1 MGSLKIERID
11 QVVIETLKEYMG
23 EEIKKVDLDRTHR
36 LGAPQDGNQEDEEEH
51 VSRLN
56 FIMLGP
62 TTEKSCLTM

>member
-1 MGSLKIERID
+1 MG
-11 QVVIETLKEYMG
+11 G
-23 EEIKKVDLDRTHR
+23 EIKKVDLDRTHR
-36 LGAPQDGNQEDEEEH
+36 LGAPQDGNQVDEEEH

>member
-1 MGSLKIERID
+1 MG
-11 QVVIETLKEYMG
+11 G
-23 EEIKKVDLDRTHR
+23 EIKKVDLDRTHR
-36 LGAPQDGNQEDEEEH
+36 LGAPQAGNQEDEEEH